1 MTDDD
6 RALEAKAFVAQ
17 GKLSLAWA
25 TVALM
30 DDVARRRRATTK
42 IEQLCKDQVAS
53 RPSRGGGRVRV
64 PEGGKKEWRT
74 ST

>member
-6 RALEAKAFVAQ
+6 RALEAKAFIAQ

-30 DDVARRRRATTK
+30 DDVARRRLATTK
-42 IEQLCKDQVAS
+42 IEQLCKDQGAARGPAAKGRLDRS
-53 RPSRGGGRVRV
+53 RTVL
-64 PEGGKKEWRT
+64 
-74 ST
+74 